1 MCYTPIL
8 EDKRVDDYQIIESAL
23 KHGITEQ
30 EIHSVISHLNR
41 TRRIYEMHDDA
52 DGNAQDMF
60 VAHTGTRPWPIEV
73 AVSYRPDQDVVFHAD
88 KVTPEFEKL
97 YEAEP

>member
-1 MCYTPIL
+1 MLYGEWRVVEGYLIL
-8 EDKRVDDYQIIESAL
+8 GSAF
-23 KHGITEQ
+23 KHGVTEK
-30 EIHSVISHLNR
+30 EIHYVLSDRNP
-41 TRRIYEMHDDA
+41 TRRSYLMHDDA

-73 AVSYRPDQDVVFHAD
+73 AISYRQDENIVFHAARA
-88 KVTPEFEKL
+88 TPEYEKL

>member
-1 MCYTPIL
+1 MVEDYRIL
-8 EDKRVDDYQIIESAL
+8 DSAY

-30 EIHSVISHLNR
+30 EIHYVLSDQNP
-41 TRRIYEMHDDA
+41 TRRSYIMHDDD

-60 VAHTGTRPWPIEV
+60 VSHTGTRPWPIEV
-73 AVSYRPDQDVVFHAD
+73 GVSYRPDENVVFHAD
-88 KVTPEFEKL
+88 KVTPAFEEL

>member
-1 MCYTPIL
+1 VPEEYRIL
-8 EDKRVDDYQIIESAL
+8 SSANR
-23 KHGITEQ
+23 HGISEE
-30 EIHSVISHLNR
+30 EIDYVLSDMNP
-41 TRRIYEMHDDA
+41 TRRSYIMHDDD

-73 AVSYRPDQDVVFHAD
+73 GVSYRPNENVVFHAD
-88 KVTPEFEKL
+88 KVTPEFEEL